1 MDRYRWWVGSGLAVA
16 LAIAL
21 ALTFR
26 AYLRPE
32 HVAQWV
38 SLLQLCR

>member
-1 MDRYRWWVGSGLAVA
+1 MDRYRWWVRLGLTIVVA
-16 LAIAL
+16 LVLAI
-21 ALTFR
+21 TFR

-32 HVAQWV
+32 HVEQWV